1 MNNSHPGFKLTSV
14 PFEREKC
21 ICMSTSTGTDWTR
34 ILSDPDLVRQIGKL
48 LQTYREAPPAK
59 REEALVA
66 AMREVK
72 ANAAQSNAA
81 SAKSEPIPTP
91 QAIPTPASQ
100 TPPFEP
106 DLFRPNWGSDRRRHP
121 RIKCFVAVEI
131 RVDDEVAPLWGNLSN
146 TSVGG
151 CLVETATPVPSGA
164 KVEVGLWVANGKIWV
179 KGFALNG
186 VVTRSGRTAG
196 VRVRFDTMNPAE
208 RDSLRQFLKFVQ
220 DNTRA
225 SQSESSYLELL
236 K

>member
-1 MNNSHPGFKLTSV
+1 
-14 PFEREKC
+14 
-21 ICMSTSTGTDWTR
+21 MSASTGTDWTQ

-48 LQTYREAPPAK
+48 LQTYREAPPEK
-59 REEALVA
+59 REQALVE

-72 ANAAQSNAA
+72 ASAAQAGTA
-81 SAKSEPIPTP
+81 SAKSQPIPTP
-91 QAIPTPASQ
+91 QPLPTPVSE

-106 DLFRPNWGSDRRRHP
+106 NLFSPNWGSDRRRHP

-131 RVDDEVAPLWGNLSN
+131 RVDDAVTPLWGNLSN

-151 CLVETATPVPSGA
+151 CLVETATPVQPGA

-186 VVTRSGRTAG
+186 IVQRSGRTAG
-196 VRVRFDTMNPAE
+196 MRVRFDALTPVE

-220 DNTRA
+220 DTTRA
-225 SQSESSYLELL
+225 SQSESTYLQLL

>member
-1 MNNSHPGFKLTSV
+1 
-14 PFEREKC
+14 
-21 ICMSTSTGTDWTR
+21 MSTSTGTDWTR

-59 REEALVA
+59 REQALIE

-72 ANAAQSNAA
+72 ANAAAQSNAV
-81 SAKSEPIPTP
+81 SVKSESIATP
-91 QAIPTPASQ
+91 QPIPTPASQ

-106 DLFRPNWGSDRRRHP
+106 DLFSPNWGSDRRRHP
-121 RIKCFVAVEI
+121 RIKCFMAVEI
-131 RVDDEVAPLWGNLSN
+131 RVDDAAAPLWGNLAN

-151 CLVETATPVPSGA
+151 CLVETATPVPYGA

-196 VRVRFDTMNPAE
+196 MRVRFDAMNPAE

-225 SQSESSYLELL
+225 SQSENSYLQLL

>member
-1 MNNSHPGFKLTSV
+1 
-14 PFEREKC
+14 
-21 ICMSTSTGTDWTR
+21 MSTVTGTDWTR

-48 LQTYREAPPAK
+48 LQTYRDAPPEK
-59 REEALVA
+59 REQELLA

-72 ANAAQSNAA
+72 ANAARVGAQSPQVQP
-81 SAKSEPIPTP
+81 EPTTP
-91 QAIPTPASQ
+91 PVPTPASQ

-106 DLFRPNWGSDRRRHP
+106 DLFHPNWSSDRRRHP

-131 RVDDEVAPLWGNLSN
+131 RVDDAVTPLWGNLSN

-151 CLVETATPVPSGA
+151 CLVETATAVPPGA
-164 KVEVGLWVANGKIWV
+164 KVEVGLWVANGKLWV

-186 VVTRSGRTAG
+186 IVTRSGRSAG
-196 VRVRFDTMNPAE
+196 VRVRFDALTSVE

-220 DNTRA
+220 DSTRA
-225 SQSESSYLELL
+225 SQSESTYLQLL

>member
-1 MNNSHPGFKLTSV
+1 
-14 PFEREKC
+14 
-21 ICMSTSTGTDWTR
+21 MSTVTGTDWTR

-48 LQTYREAPPAK
+48 LQTYREAPPER
-59 REEALVA
+59 REQALVE

-72 ANAAQSNAA
+72 ASV
-81 SAKSEPIPTP
+81 AKAGATSTESQPIPTP
-91 QAIPTPASQ
+91 QPVPTPASE

-106 DLFRPNWGSDRRRHP
+106 NLYSQNWSSDRRRHP

-131 RVDDEVAPLWGNLSN
+131 RVDDASTPLWGNLSN

-151 CLVETATPVPSGA
+151 CLVETATPVKPGA

-186 VVTRSGRTAG
+186 IVQRSGRTTG
-196 VRVRFDTMNPAE
+196 VRVRFDALTPVE

-220 DNTRA
+220 DTTRA
-225 SQSESSYLELL
+225 SQSESSYLQML

>member
-1 MNNSHPGFKLTSV
+1 
-14 PFEREKC
+14 
-21 ICMSTSTGTDWTR
+21 MSTVTGTDWTR

-48 LQTYREAPPAK
+48 LQTYREAPPER
-59 REEALVA
+59 REQALLE

-72 ANAAQSNAA
+72 ASAAQAGTTSR
-81 SAKSEPIPTP
+81 KSEPLATPQPVPTP
-91 QAIPTPASQ
+91 VSE

-106 DLFRPNWGSDRRRHP
+106 NLFSPNWGSDRRRHP

-131 RVDDEVAPLWGNLSN
+131 RVDDAATPLWGNLSN

-151 CLVETATPVPSGA
+151 CLVETATPVPPGA

-186 VVTRSGRTAG
+186 IVQRSGRTAG
-196 VRVRFDTMNPAE
+196 MRVRFDALNPVE

-220 DNTRA
+220 DTTRA
-225 SQSESSYLELL
+225 SQSENSYLQML

>member
-1 MNNSHPGFKLTSV
+1 
-14 PFEREKC
+14 
-21 ICMSTSTGTDWTR
+21 MSTATGTDWTR

-59 REEALVA
+59 REEALLA

-72 ANAAQSNAA
+72 ASAAAQAA
-81 SAKSEPIPTP
+81 STKAQPVAAPDQVPTP
-91 QAIPTPASQ
+91 TSTSQ

-106 DLFRPNWGSDRRRHP
+106 DLFSPNWSTDRRRHP

-131 RVDDEVAPLWGNLSN
+131 RVNDEATPLWGNLAN

-151 CLVETATPVPSGA
+151 CLVETATPVKPGA
-164 KVEVGLWVANGKIWV
+164 KVEVGLWVASGKLWV

-186 VVTRSGRTAG
+186 IVQRSGRTAG
-196 VRVRFDTMNPAE
+196 VRVRFDTMTTGE

-220 DNTRA
+220 DSTRA
-225 SQSESSYLELL
+225 SQSENSYLQLL